1 MRRAAP
7 PASGSE
13 ICSCLPLAA
22 RGRPVRDV
30 YDNLFQP
37 FVVAEPVSVDV
48 VTLGQMTEDSPG

>member
-1 MRRAAP
+1 MTVH
-7 PASGSE
+7 ASSCE